1 MALTIGI
8 VGWMPL
14 TARGE
19 GATKSLADA
28 ARDEEDG
35 PVATLHADEL
45 PVDLPLVRRLVND
58 AFPEYRS
65 LALAPTRE
73 SGSSNVLFR
82 LGDSLLVRLPRERG
96 GGASIGKEAAWLP
109 HVSRSVTT
117 AVPTVLHV
125 GEPALGYPEHWA
137 ITSWVPGARPPHP
150 GSGSRHHDTAALAA
164 GIAGFLSEL
173 RAMEAP
179 AGAAHDPALSWYR
192 GLPLA
197 DLDADFRE
205 AAADCRA
212 LRVDLDIDA
221 ALHVWDR
228 AVDASSGVASALG
241 WYHGDL
247 LRENLLVTDS
257 GELAA
262 VLDFGGLGIGDPTV
276 DLVVAW
282 DALDSAGRRVLRD
295 ALDLDDA
302 AWTAS
307 RGWALLLAMITF
319 PYYGSSMPARCAE
332 RVAMAESAMTG
343 V

>member
-1 MALTIGI
+1 M
-8 VGWMPL
+8 
-14 TARGE
+14 
-19 GATKSLADA
+19 
-28 ARDEEDG
+28 
-35 PVATLHADEL
+35 ATLHADEL

-65 LALAPTRE
+65 LVLVPMQDF
-73 SGSSNVLFR
+73 GSSNVLFR
-82 LGDSLLVRLPRERG
+82 LGDSLIVRLPRQVG
-96 GGASIGKEAAWLP
+96 GGASVDKEATWLP
-109 HVSRSVTT
+109 YVSRNVTT
-117 AVPTVLHV
+117 AVPTVLRV

-137 ITSWVPGARPPHP
+137 ITSWVPGARPPRR
-150 GSGSRHHDTAALAA
+150 GARSRRHDTVALAE

-179 AGAAHDPALSWYR
+179 AGAADDPALSWYR

-197 DLDADFRE
+197 DLDADYRE
-205 AAADCRA
+205 AAAACRV
-212 LRVDLDIDA
+212 LGVDLDIDA
-221 ALHVWDR
+221 ALRVWDR
-228 AVDASSGVASALG
+228 AVDASSSVESAFA

-295 ALDLDDA
+295 ALDVDDA
-302 AWTAS
+302 TWTAS

-319 PYYGSSMPARCAE
+319 PYYGSTMPNRCTE
-332 RVAMAESAMTG
+332 RLAMADAALAG

>member
-1 MALTIGI
+1 M
-8 VGWMPL
+8 
-14 TARGE
+14 
-19 GATKSLADA
+19 
-28 ARDEEDG
+28 
-35 PVATLHADEL
+35 ATLHADEL

-58 AFPEYRS
+58 SFPEYRS
-65 LALAPTRE
+65 LALVPTRV

-109 HVSRSVTT
+109 YVSRNVTT

-137 ITSWVPGARPPHP
+137 ITSWVPGARPPRP

-164 GIAGFLSEL
+164 GLAGFLSEL

-179 AGAAHDPALSWYR
+179 AGAADDPALSWYR

-197 DLDADFRE
+197 DLDADYRE
-205 AAADCRA
+205 AAAACRA
-212 LRVDLDIDA
+212 MRVDVDIDA

-228 AVDASSGVASALG
+228 AVDASASVERTPG

-247 LRENLLVTDS
+247 LSENLLVTDS

-262 VLDFGGLGIGDPTV
+262 VLDFGGLGIGNPTV

-319 PYYGSSMPARCAE
+319 PYYGSTMPDRCTQ
-332 RVAMAESAMTG
+332 RLAMADAALAG
-343 V
+343 L